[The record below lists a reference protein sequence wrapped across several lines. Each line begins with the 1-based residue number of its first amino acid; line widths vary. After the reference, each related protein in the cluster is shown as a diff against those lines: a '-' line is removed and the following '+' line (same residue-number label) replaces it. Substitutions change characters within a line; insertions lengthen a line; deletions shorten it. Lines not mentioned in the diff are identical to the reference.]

1 MDERIFWLCVF
12 LFPLLLVHSLRM
24 TGADSHTTKAANIAV
39 DFFSAC
45 SLPAWRLLLL
55 PSVGVC
61 PDLGG
66 GSAGSAAG
74 RTADDAM
81 FRPPDGAVL
90 RRCWERPGDE
100 ALVMAIVG
108 GALFVPCWVG
118 ALIFSSRGE
127 TLWHGAGRRV
137 YQSDVRLFGSRLST
151 PAIPAAQEKPQPE
164 PEPLPA
170 GEDSAHPLDRCETD
184 RHKTRLP
191 CANRCRL

>member
-12 LFPLLLVHSLRM
+12 IFPLLLVHSLRM

-74 RTADDAM
+74 GTVDDAM

-90 RRCWERPGDE
+90 RRCWERPGDD

-127 TLWHGAGRRV
+127 TLWHGAGRRI
-137 YQSDVRLFGSRLST
+137 YQSDVTSYDGSWLST
-151 PAIPAAQEKPQPE
+151 PAIPQEKPQ

-170 GEDSAHPLDRCETD
+170 GEDSAHPLDRCEAD
-184 RHKTRLP
+184 SYGCHFL
-191 CANRCRL
+191 C

>member
-1 MDERIFWLCVF
+1 MPV
-12 LFPLLLVHSLRM
+12 
-24 TGADSHTTKAANIAV
+24 AAHLPKSRFRQ

-66 GSAGSAAG
+66 GSGGSAAG
-74 RTADDAM
+74 GTVDDAM

-90 RRCWERPGDE
+90 RRCWERPGDD

-127 TLWHGAGRRV
+127 TLWHGAGRRI
-137 YQSDVRLFGSRLST
+137 YQSDVTSYDGSWLST
-151 PAIPAAQEKPQPE
+151 PAIPQEKPQ

-170 GEDSAHPLDRCETD
+170 GEDSAHPLDRCEAD
-184 RHKTRLP
+184 SYGCHFL
-191 CANRCRL
+191 CAKCCRL